1 MPSNISCSANAPYLM
16 QYKLINT
23 KKPVEKRQS
32 IISGINW
39 NFKKFL
45 LKPAMS
51 MYLSVQH
58 LPPKTPRVASLSGS
72 QPYASQYHYFYWKRF
87 FSLNLHKLNAKL
99 WNIMHFKLSNCL
111 ENKHFLRYLY
121 VIFITD
127 KRFAH
132 HQESQN
138 TQFSKWCTYSW

>member
-23 KKPVEKRQS
+23 KKPVDKRQS

-51 MYLSVQH
+51 MYISVQH

-72 QPYASQYHYFYWKRF
+72 QSYASLFLLKVIFLPKLTQTKRQT
-87 FSLNLHKLNAKL
+87 LEHK
-99 WNIMHFKLSNCL
+99 HFKLSNCL
-111 ENKHFLRYLY
+111 GNKHFLRYLY

-138 TQFSKWCTYSW
+138 TQFSKWCAYSW